1 MEIDVLTLFP
11 RIFEGPLEESILKRA
26 QQKGIFSVR
35 VHNLRDFTHDKHRV
49 VDDKPYGGGPGML
62 MKPEPIFEA
71 VEKFR
76 RTESRVVLM
85 TPQGSPLMQAR
96 AQEFSG
102 AAHLIIICGHY
113 EGVDERVRAALVND
127 EVSIGDYVLTNGALA
142 AAVFVDAVVRLLPG
156 ALGNPDSS
164 RFESFGAEDTGA
176 HADADDGVPRSTYG
190 AGGLL
195 DYPHYT
201 RPAEFMGMAVP
212 EALAGGNHE
221 EVRRWRRRMA
231 LKKTLENRPDLLE
244 KIEISDEDR
253 EILAELGW
261 RQR

>member
-26 QQKGIFSVR
+26 QNKGLVTIR

-71 VEKFR
+71 VERFQR
-76 RTESRVVLM
+76 AGSRVVLM
-85 TPQGSPLMQAR
+85 TPQGAPLTQAR
-96 AQEFSG
+96 AREFSP

-113 EGVDERVRAALVND
+113 EGVDDRVREALVDD

-156 ALGNPDSS
+156 VLGDEDSAGDD
-164 RFESFGAEDTGA
+164 SFAN
-176 HADADDGVPRSTYG
+176 
-190 AGGLL
+190 GLL
-195 DYPHYT
+195 EGPQYT
-201 RPAEFMGMAVP
+201 RPPEFRGMPVP
-212 EALAGGNHE
+212 EILLSGNHE
-221 EVRRWRRRMA
+221 AIAKWRAEWARQRT
-231 LKKTLENRPDLLE
+231 KERRPDLLP
-244 KIEISDEDR
+244 
-253 EILAELGW
+253 
-261 RQR
+261 